1 MCHSLTSNPSS
12 DRLSLGFTAFHSC
25 VEQSQPLPR
34 KRKLGMS
41 RRSWTRRVLVGSFP
55 LASLFFV
62 KPAAVETRG
71 NERNVAAIFTDSART
86 KLSESDPQ
94 LWSPPAITSLILA
107 VGLITLLRRR

>member
-1 MCHSLTSNPSS
+1 
-12 DRLSLGFTAFHSC
+12 
-25 VEQSQPLPR
+25 
-34 KRKLGMS
+34 MS

-62 KPAAVETRG
+62 NLAAVETRG